1 MPSYYAYFKKIKFTW
16 FSIRFSLRT
25 GQARSF
31 VKLLPF
37 LKKLFFVVLT
47 GCFGFN
53 FFFCLGLVWFL
64 LVLVSFTC
72 SRYNF
77 LLKGKLV
84 LISGFS
90 QGLVR
95 SFNLGTWTQ
104 PTFTCSNL
112 TRETLEQGVKYVFIV
127 NFEHILHL
135 VLVFLLLTLNKQ
147 LPAGKFLQKKDCFAQ
162 IIP

>member
-1 MPSYYAYFKKIKFTW
+1 MKSDFYVNNLRSIKWSFRDYSHKKQTSCRHIVHILKKFTW

-31 VKLLPF
+31 VKLLSF

-95 SFNLGTWTQ
+95 SFNLGTLTQ
-104 PTFTCSNL
+104 PKFTCSNL
-112 TRETLEQGVKYVFIV
+112 TIETVEQGVKYV
-127 NFEHILHL
+127 
-135 VLVFLLLTLNKQ
+135 
-147 LPAGKFLQKKDCFAQ
+147 PS
-162 IIP
+162 